1 MSAKKLPTS
10 GAVCFR
16 SENRW
21 WSLTDSQNGLTSCMW
36 KQTMIKVQSTC
47 TCTLTIRQTAN
58 ARQRKKLR
66 YQAIKSKW
74 TCWFKTDIHII
85 ILSTQERKYETKTFN
100 ENFAKKVRTCRL
112 PFPETWSL
120 NSLISS
126 EKRISVPLI
135 PMTGTKPVAM
145 SCIPNMGIANYIFW
159 FAFTSI
165 TLHFGACSLFWP
177 EEKKAIIQHPKKW
190 ANLIKFLESW
200 VMKQSHLLLKQ
211 TRDEMTSS
219 IVPVY
224 KMCEVSRKLSIDF
237 AGQVVCCC

>member
-74 TCWFKTDIHII
+74 TCWFKTDIHNY
-85 ILSTQERKYETKTFN
+85 SFDARKKIWN
-100 ENFAKKVRTCRL
+100 ENVQRKFCQESSNL
-112 PFPETWSL
+112 PFA
-120 NSLISS
+120 
-126 EKRISVPLI
+126 VPGNVKLKLPNI
-135 PMTGTKPVAM
+135 IWKTDICTSYTYDWYQA
-145 SCIPNMGIANYIFW
+145 SC
-159 FAFTSI
+159 
-165 TLHFGACSLFWP
+165 H
-177 EEKKAIIQHPKKW
+177 
-190 ANLIKFLESW
+190 
-200 VMKQSHLLLKQ
+200 VMYS
-211 TRDEMTSS
+211 
-219 IVPVY
+219 
-224 KMCEVSRKLSIDF
+224 
-237 AGQVVCCC
+237 